1 MTTTLNADLAG
12 VGADTSMTLAASHAE
27 RVSEGWIAEAESLF
41 RMYAQMHPQG
51 FLTEEVR
58 VWAGKLGFNEPPD
71 NRAWGYVARR
81 VAASKYVRA
90 AGFEKQKSAN
100 CHGSPKTVWELA
112 SNEEY
117 S

>member
-58 VWAGKLGFNEPPD
+58 VWAGKLGFSEPPD

>member
-1 MTTTLNADLAG
+1 MNTTINADLAEL
-12 VGADTSMTLAASHAE
+12 GADISMTLAASHAE
-27 RVSEGWIAEAESLF
+27 RVSDGWVTEAELLF
-41 RMYAQMHPQG
+41 RMYAQSHPKG

-58 VWAGKLGFNEPPD
+58 VWAGKLGFTDPPD

-81 VAASKYVRA
+81 VSASGYVKA

-112 SNEEY
+112 SNKDC